1 MLLRDYTPVDQDAV
15 FELNTHAADPRWRI
29 DPESPTY
36 ADLRDIPQAY
46 QREGAFLVGEA
57 AGAIVAMGGVR
68 NIDEGIF
75 ELKRIRVDSAH
86 RRRGYAPCLSL
97 GWKPAPA
104 LWTASRSFSIRLTNK
119 NRRSAFTSGLATP
132 SRTHRSWKAVSDPSI
147 SCTTARSW
155 FDLILEGPQ

>member
-1 MLLRDYTPVDQDAV
+1 MMLLRDYTPVDQDAV

-86 RRRGYAPCLSL
+86 RRRGYARLLIL
-97 GWKPAPA
+97 GLEARTRTLDGIAIILDTTDEQEPAQRLYERLGYA
-104 LWTASRSFSIRLTNK
+104 LTHTSVLESGLRSFNLLHYRKEL
-119 NRRSAFTSGLATP
+119 
-132 SRTHRSWKAVSDPSI
+132 V
-147 SCTTARSW
+147 
-155 FDLILEGPQ
+155 